1 MSEETRM
8 NSTENLAVLTAMDK
22 AVRSRAKEVRVEADE
37 GLMAIYEDMG
47 VEKVELRVADVPVG
61 TLQVTYA
68 AEGYEVTDLA
78 AFAEFGLANG
88 MAREKKA
95 IRPEYMDAAIKIV
108 EAHLPEAV
116 EATVE
121 PAKDLGRMLDHVGD
135 AVVAYGTSE
144 VVPGVSYRPKRAKG
158 TMVRGCEPEKVIPLL
173 ASLPG
178 GVEPLLLG
186 GGADA

>member
-8 NSTENLAVLTAMDK
+8 NSTEKLAVLTAMDK
-22 AVRSRAKEVRVEADE
+22 AVKAGAKEARAEADE

-47 VEKVELRVADVPVG
+47 VEKVELRVAGQPVG

-68 AEGYEVTDLA
+68 SEGYEVTDLA
-78 AFAEFGLANG
+78 AFAEFGAANG
-88 MAREKKA
+88 MAAEKRA
-95 IRPEYMDAAIKIV
+95 IRAEYMDAAIKIV

-116 EATVE
+116 EVTVE
-121 PAKDLGRMLDHVGD
+121 PVGRMLDHVGGE
-135 AVVAYGTSE
+135 VVAYGTSE

>member
-1 MSEETRM
+1 M
-8 NSTENLAVLTAMDK
+8 NSTEKLAVLTAMDK
-22 AVRSRAKEVRVEADE
+22 AVKAGAKQVRAEADE
-37 GLMAIYEDMG
+37 GLMSIYRDMG
-47 VEKVELRVADVPVG
+47 VEKVELRVADAPVG
-61 TLQVTYA
+61 TLQVTFSKD
-68 AEGYEVTDLA
+68 GYEVTDMG
-78 AFAEFGLANG
+78 AFAPFAIANG

-108 EAHLPEAV
+108 EAHLPEAI
-116 EATVE
+116 ETTVE
-121 PAKDLGRMLDHVGD
+121 PAKDLDKMLDHIGD

-144 VVPGVSYRPKRAKG
+144 VVPGVSWRPKRANG

-173 ASLPG
+173 QSLPG

>member
-8 NSTENLAVLTAMDK
+8 NSTEKLAVLTAMDK
-22 AVRSRAKEVRVEADE
+22 AVKAGAKEARAEADE

-47 VEKVELRVADVPVG
+47 VEKVELRVAGQPVG

-68 AEGYEVTDLA
+68 SEGYEVTDLA
-78 AFAEFGLANG
+78 AFAEFGAANG
-88 MAREKKA
+88 MAAEKRA
-95 IRPEYMDAAIKIV
+95 IRAEYMDAAIKIV

-116 EATVE
+116 EVTVE
-121 PAKDLGRMLDHVGD
+121 PVKDLGRMLDHVGGE
-135 AVVAYGTSE
+135 VVAYGTSE